1 MLAPASIDHLLQGSD
16 MPSNQTGEMRASG
29 FRSMRRPNPVFSAE
43 YELIRSIVV
52 TSRVK
57 AGVTQRSLAKRLGK
71 SNSHVSLIERGQ
83 RRIDC
88 LELYK
93 IAQALSID
101 PEVLFREIA
110 ESLKAAA

>member
-1 MLAPASIDHLLQGSD
+1 MSSTETVQIRS
-16 MPSNQTGEMRASG
+16 SS
-29 FRSMRRPNPVFSAE
+29 FRGMRRPNPVFSPE
-43 YELIRSIVV
+43 YEVIRSIVV
-52 TSRVK
+52 TSRVR
-57 AGVTQRSLAKRLGK
+57 AGMTQRTLAKRLGK

-93 IAQALSID
+93 IAQALSMD

-110 ESLKAAA
+110 ESLKSAA